1 MDQLSTATRRS
12 AARRSVGGMR
22 RVGTAGAAVAAVLL
36 GVLAGPAAGSV
47 PATHERPEAGYV
59 LRATPGTAAAVE
71 RVVRAIGG
79 HVDRQLAVINGMTVR
94 LSPAAARALAA
105 DPHIVSVTADAAVHL
120 AASTYDP
127 AADVNS
133 LYNVE
138 WDTTIHDQFDDSTGS
153 GVDVAL
159 IDSGVSPVPGLT
171 AVNKD
176 GRAKL
181 VYGPDLSPDSQNAA
195 TRNIDGFGHGTHLAG
210 IIAGRDVAGAVTT
223 STPAAVFTGA
233 APDARIVSVKVAD
246 ANGNTD
252 VSQVLAAID
261 WVVQHAHDPG
271 FNMRVLNLSFG
282 TDSSQSYL
290 LDPLA
295 YAAEQAWKHGI
306 VVVTSAGNSG
316 ATSGRLTDPAID
328 PYVIAVGA
336 SDRNGTYG
344 NVDDTIPAF
353 SSRGDG
359 TRNPDLVAPG
369 THIQSLRVPGSTID
383 TQYGATGAIDSRF
396 FRGSGTSQSAAFVSG
411 AVAQLLQ
418 MHQSWTPDQIKAVL
432 TATAVRLPGAD
443 AQAQGA
449 GLLNINAAVHAT
461 PALTQ
466 QAFVPATGAGS
477 LEAARGSNHLTD
489 TTGAVL
495 TGEQDIFGAPFNAA
509 GMASCAAG
517 AVCWTGGNWNSR
529 TWAGAAWAGSSWAAG
544 AWDSRSWAGADWA
557 SRTWASR
564 TWASRSW
571 AGDSWQ

>member
-1 MDQLSTATRRS
+1 MKQHNTHLPAAGGGRRLR
-12 AARRSVGGMR
+12 AGIV
-22 RVGTAGAAVAAVLL
+22 GAAVAVAVL
-36 GVLAGPAAGSV
+36 GVAAGPAAAGGNS
-47 PATHERPEAGYV
+47 PADRAHGQGGYV
-59 LRATPGTAAAVE
+59 LRATPGTAPAVE
-71 RVVRAIGG
+71 RAVRSLGG
-79 HVDRQLAVINGMTVR
+79 HVDRRLALINGMSVR
-94 LSPAAARALAA
+94 LSPAAARTVSA
-105 DPHIVSVTADAAVHL
+105 DSRVVSVTPDAAVRL

-127 AADVNS
+127 ASDVNS

-159 IDSGVSPVPGLT
+159 IDSGVSPLPGLT

-181 VYGPDLSPDSQNAA
+181 VYGPDLSPDSQSAA
-195 TRNIDGFGHGTHLAG
+195 TRNLDGFGHGTHLAG
-210 IIAGRDVAGAVTT
+210 IIAGRDVTGPVSTG
-223 STPAAVFTGA
+223 TPAGVFTGA

-282 TDSSQSYL
+282 TDSAQSYL

-316 ATSGRLTDPAID
+316 ATNGRLTDPAID

-344 NVDDTIPAF
+344 NADDSIPAF

-383 TQYGATGAIDSRF
+383 TKYGATGAIDSQF
-396 FRGSGTSQSAAFVSG
+396 FRGSGTSQSAALVSG
-411 AVAQLLQ
+411 SVA
-418 MHQSWTPDQIKAVL
+418 
-432 TATAVRLPGAD
+432 
-443 AQAQGA
+443 
-449 GLLNINAAVHAT
+449 AAAAAPRAHA
-461 PALTQ
+461 
-466 QAFVPATGAGS
+466 
-477 LEAARGSNHLTD
+477 
-489 TTGAVL
+489 
-495 TGEQDIFGAPFNAA
+495 
-509 GMASCAAG
+509 
-517 AVCWTGGNWNSR
+517 
-529 TWAGAAWAGSSWAAG
+529 
-544 AWDSRSWAGADWA
+544 
-557 SRTWASR
+557 
-564 TWASRSW
+564 
-571 AGDSWQ
+571 